1 MPEDYLG
8 YPCFLLVQHSG
19 KKRASFPP
27 SYVEEYLV
35 LRRVVFRVV
44 PLDGQYQDFLEISVG
59 FGAPCIGNA
68 GEQAAVERSLAVML
82 RVRV

>member
-1 MPEDYLG
+1 MQEHPRTPLG
-8 YPCFLLVQHSG
+8 TPAFFLCSIRVR
-19 KKRASFPP
+19 KRLFPP

-35 LRRVVFRVV
+35 LRRVFFKVV

-59 FGAPCIGNA
+59 FGAPYIGNA

-82 RVRV
+82 